1 MGIQVAF
8 IFLIVFAVIIFTQ
21 IILLAKN
28 EKNHFESTVKEINLI
43 KEKLGIK

>member
-1 MGIQVAF
+1 MGQQVAF
-8 IFLIVFAVIIFTQ
+8 IFLIVFVVLIFTQ

-28 EKNHFESTVKEINLI
+28 ENKHYNSTLNDIKLI